1 MSRTDAIADVSVN
14 HVFGREVT
22 IPDLNQPLFV
32 AASKAEETLSGIVEK
47 EWAVQ

>member
-22 IPDLNQPLFV
+22 MPDLNRLFV